1 MCIRDSDFGTLAA
14 AVAGALPILTSPAVK
29 MRMDN
34 NSEFSN
40 LPFIQ
45 KVMTNLRNLMN
56 LFFSSDNQNYLA
68 VRCV

>member
-1 MCIRDSDFGTLAA
+1 
-14 AVAGALPILTSPAVK
+14 

-40 LPFIQ
+40 LPFVQ
-45 KVMTNLRNLMN
+45 KVLTNLRNLMN

-68 VRCV
+68 VLLMALMCLGA